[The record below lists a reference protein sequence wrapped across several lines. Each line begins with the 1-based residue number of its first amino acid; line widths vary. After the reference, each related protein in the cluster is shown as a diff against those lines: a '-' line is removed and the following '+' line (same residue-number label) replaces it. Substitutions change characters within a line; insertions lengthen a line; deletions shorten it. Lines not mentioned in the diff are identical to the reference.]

1 MNILFIGLGR
11 ISQRYLRIIYKYH
24 KKNIENIYVIRYSK
38 KSIIIND
45 DLTSKKVHNINEYYN
60 LKAIELDDLNQ
71 LDITAAFVV
80 NAPSKHRYDLILKL
94 IKLNINIFCEK
105 PILPYLNENKIR
117 LINQLIS
124 SNKIIFFSAFQLRYH
139 KFFNQIKLDIDKK
152 KYGKLKFIKMEISE
166 NFYLFNKYTSAKK
179 SHYLSKE
186 KGGGVL
192 LAQCH
197 EIDLLHYLLDEIKI
211 SDISIP
217 TKPFYKI

>member
-94 IKLNINIFCEK
+94 IKLNC
-105 PILPYLNENKIR
+105 R
-117 LINQLIS
+117 
-124 SNKIIFFSAFQLRYH
+124 
-139 KFFNQIKLDIDKK
+139 
-152 KYGKLKFIKMEISE
+152 
-166 NFYLFNKYTSAKK
+166 
-179 SHYLSKE
+179 
-186 KGGGVL
+186 
-192 LAQCH
+192 
-197 EIDLLHYLLDEIKI
+197 
-211 SDISIP
+211 
-217 TKPFYKI
+217 